1 MKKELSAVEWFF
13 ERARTLV
20 KEDSNELEDLFF
32 IYYQAKDLENK
43 INRDYYVKGIND
55 YKNNFEK

>member
-1 MKKELSAVEWFF
+1 MKKDLTAVEWFF
-13 ERARTLV
+13 EKAKTLV
-20 KEDSNELEDLFF
+20 EEDNNKLEDLFF
-32 IYYQAKDLENK
+32 VYYQAKDLENK